1 MVNDA
6 VGVVEGVLEDVGVTL
21 IVVEEV
27 GVFEGVEPVEREG
40 VGVGVVVGVAEDVGV
55 TEGPAVNE
63 NDDEVRVYVDP
74 DIPTTVILAEYVLK
88 PLGTNVLGIVY
99 RIDILPGTTGSP
111 VIGVPTVLPPPPPPP
126 PPPLLA
132 IVTEAIPE
140 AASPTPSH
148 LIVRFCPT
156 IATPLPPVPARVRLL

>member
-55 TEGPAVNE
+55 CEGPAVSENE
-63 NDDEVRVYVDP
+63 DEVRVYVDP
-74 DIPTTVILAEYVLK
+74 DMPTTVILAEYVLK
-88 PLGTNVLGIVY
+88 PLGTNVLGRVY
-99 RIDILPGTTGSP
+99 PTDILPGTTCSP
-111 VIGVPTVLPPPPPPP
+111 VIGVPTVLPPPPPP

-148 LIVRFCPT
+148 LIVRFCPI
-156 IATPLPPVPARVRLL
+156 IATPLPPVPARLRLL